1 MLKSFISIDV
11 FLSFNMMLLND
22 IFYKITRYHSINDKF
37 VYFYEYFLTNT
48 RVNGFRCMES
58 KNLPLFLYCKR
69 FPVSPKNVIINYT
82 KINQR
87 KLVTGDLCRLKSLTT
102 MMMGCF
108 WPFSFHAAAVSSLT
122 DILSHNSTGNVL
134 FSRLNSNK
142 KDRKHAIII
151 YT

>member
-1 MLKSFISIDV
+1 MAFGAWKVKISLYFFIANV
-11 FLSFNMMLLND
+11 FLSPR
-22 IFYKITRYHSINDKF
+22 K
-37 VYFYEYFLTNT
+37 
-48 RVNGFRCMES
+48 
-58 KNLPLFLYCKR
+58 
-69 FPVSPKNVIINYT
+69 NYT